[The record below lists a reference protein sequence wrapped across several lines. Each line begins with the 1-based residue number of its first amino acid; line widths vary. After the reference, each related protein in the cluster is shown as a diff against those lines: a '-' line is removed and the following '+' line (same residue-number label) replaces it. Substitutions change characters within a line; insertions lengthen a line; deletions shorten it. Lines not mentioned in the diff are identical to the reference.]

1 MASIREDSSG
11 YPGKYWS
18 MEVKPVSE
26 RSFTGNW
33 EGTSVTPFPD
43 LTISE
48 PVQTQLQWGWEGHQ
62 AVYYLPDGIT
72 ISYPREIIEGT
83 PVDLVAYWFMTATK
97 MYQMK
102 VKYDSNGSYN
112 VTDT

>member
-1 MASIREDSSG
+1 MEIFRHEEKDIRHGTIFEYKERKLVIVSSIRENSSG

-33 EGTSVTPFPD
+33 EGPSVTLFPD

-48 PVQTQLQWGWEGHQ
+48 PVQTQWGWEDHQ
-62 AVYYLPDGIT
+62 VYMYYLPDGIT
-72 ISYPREIIEGT
+72 VRSLSR
-83 PVDLVAYWFMTATK
+83 L
-97 MYQMK
+97 Q
-102 VKYDSNGSYN
+102 
-112 VTDT
+112 